1 MSFASDSRAARP
13 STFGRALPVPSSI
26 VTRAT
31 VSTRSRLNCV
41 TGSLTYWSLGLA
53 AMADEWAAHAER
65 QAERYRDGERRLPDA
80 ADPDSRQRQLTRMG
94 NAAGGAGFALL
105 MAGRSDEAA
114 EWLHRAAER
123 YRESIVEAP
132 PGSWGRPIGAMKA
145 LVIAGD
151 SAGAEEAARWA
162 LELGAPEA
170 ESPIGRYAGSL
181 ALLVLGR
188 DGEALPLAASL
199 RERDDFPGD
208 VADALTALASAD
220 RPAYG
225 LAVESVLDSFE
236 SRDEY
241 LEDIPVADTVLV
253 LQALAARRELQAEL
267 SSPLLPLARRARRM
281 QKRGDDQRVDARILH
296 HPRLLDELGDQL
308 ERLLRGHAGI
318 DLRAAKLPLLSRR
331 ESLLD
336 FLEHRLL
343 QVARE
348 A

>member
-1 MSFASDSRAARP
+1 
-13 STFGRALPVPSSI
+13 
-26 VTRAT
+26 
-31 VSTRSRLNCV
+31 
-41 TGSLTYWSLGLA
+41 
-53 AMADEWAAHAER
+53 MADWAAHAER

-105 MAGRSDEAA
+105 MADRPAEAA

-162 LELGAPEA
+162 LELGASEA

-188 DGEALPLAASL
+188 DAEARPLAASL
-199 RERDDFPGD
+199 RGRDDFPGD
-208 VADALTALASAD
+208 VADALAALASAD
-220 RPAYG
+220 RPAYV

-241 LEDIPVADTVLV
+241 LEDIPIADTVLV
-253 LQALAARRELQAEL
+253 LQALAARRELGAEL
-267 SSPLLPLARRARRM
+267 TSPLLP
-281 QKRGDDQRVDARILH
+281 
-296 HPRLLDELGDQL
+296 
-308 ERLLRGHAGI
+308 
-318 DLRAAKLPLLSRR
+318 S
-331 ESLLD
+331 STS
-336 FLEHRLL
+336 
-343 QVARE
+343 
-348 A
+348 